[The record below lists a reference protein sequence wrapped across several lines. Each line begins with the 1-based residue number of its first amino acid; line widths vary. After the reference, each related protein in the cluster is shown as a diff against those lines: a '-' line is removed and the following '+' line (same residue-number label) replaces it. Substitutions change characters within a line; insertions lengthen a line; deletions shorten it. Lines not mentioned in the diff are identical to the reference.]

1 MGRKFGIGVR
11 SWFSWIS
18 IIVIDFFMGFFY
30 DLVMYDV
37 FFV

>member
-18 IIVIDFFMGFFY
+18 IIVIDFFMGSGY
-30 DLVMYDV
+30 V
-37 FFV
+37 